1 MQFSHPDE
9 RLGVE
14 GRGGG
19 GGMGRISIF
28 EVYDRV
34 EQSVISVSKGTYLDR
49 CIFWL

>member
-1 MQFSHPDE
+1 MNGSGWRVGE
-9 RLGVE
+9 
-14 GRGGG
+14 GGG
-19 GGMGRISIF
+19 GGVGRISIF